1 MVVQGRRCSRRLVM
15 QALYQFQLSNHSHEE
30 LLEQFKLHPD
40 YAVADCDYFQ
50 KLLELVMLNITSLDE
65 DIDKHGNISCAQL
78 DPVEHAILWIAT
90 AELRCQEDVPMKVV
104 LNEAIDLAKEF
115 GAEGGYRFVN
125 GVLDKLAKSLRSV
138 ELSSK

>member
-1 MVVQGRRCSRRLVM
+1 MVVQGRRCSRRLAM
-15 QALYQFQLSNHSHEE
+15 QALYQFQLSNHSYEE

-50 KLLELVMLNITSLDE
+50 KLLELAMLNITSLDE

-125 GVLDKLAKSLRSV
+125 GVLDKLATQLRPNGN
-138 ELSSK
+138 

>member
-1 MVVQGRRCSRRLVM
+1 MVVQGRRCSRRLAM

-90 AELRCQEDVPMKVV
+90 AELSCQEDVPMKVV

-125 GVLDKLAKSLRSV
+125 GVLDKLASQLRPNGN
-138 ELSSK
+138 

>member
-1 MVVQGRRCSRRLVM
+1 MVVQGRRCSRRLAM

-125 GVLDKLAKSLRSV
+125 GVLDKLATQLRPNGN
-138 ELSSK
+138 

>member
-1 MVVQGRRCSRRLVM
+1 MVVQGRRCSRRLTM

-125 GVLDKLAKSLRSV
+125 GVLDKLASQLRPNGN
-138 ELSSK
+138 

>member
-1 MVVQGRRCSRRLVM
+1 MVVQGRRCSRRLAM
-15 QALYQFQLSNHSHEE
+15 QALYQFQLSSHSHEE

-50 KLLELVMLNITSLDE
+50 KLLELVMLNKTSLDE
-65 DIDKHGNISCAQL
+65 DIDMHGNISCAQL

-90 AELRCQEDVPMKVV
+90 AELRCQEDVPVKVV

-125 GVLDKLAKSLRSV
+125 GVLDKLASQLRANGN
-138 ELSSK
+138 

>member
-1 MVVQGRRCSRRLVM
+1 MVVQGRRCSRRLAM
-15 QALYQFQLSNHSHEE
+15 QALYQFQLSNHSYEE

-50 KLLELVMLNITSLDE
+50 KLLELAMLNITSLDE

-125 GVLDKLAKSLRSV
+125 GVLDKLASQLRPNGN
-138 ELSSK
+138 

>member
-1 MVVQGRRCSRRLVM
+1 MVVQGRRCSRRLAM

-125 GVLDKLAKSLRSV
+125 GVLDKLASQLRPNGN
-138 ELSSK
+138 

>member
-1 MVVQGRRCSRRLVM
+1 MVVQGRRCSRRLAM

-40 YAVADCDYFQ
+40 YAVADGDYFQ
-50 KLLELVMLNITSLDE
+50 KLLELVMSNITSLDE
-65 DIDKHGNISCAQL
+65 NIDKHGNIFCAQL

-125 GVLDKLAKSLRSV
+125 GVLDKLASQLRPNGN
-138 ELSSK
+138 

>member
-1 MVVQGRRCSRRLVM
+1 MVVQGRRCSRRLAM
-15 QALYQFQLSNHSHEE
+15 QALYQFQLSNHSYEE

-125 GVLDKLAKSLRSV
+125 GVLDKLASQLRPNGN
-138 ELSSK
+138 